1 MLQFLYLCVNAS
13 GRKFATVLLVINDM
27 IKSLCRIEVLYVSDE
42 ILFPKVSDEI
52 LFPENFVLEIVRKF
66 NQALLGLF
74 WKT

>member
-27 IKSLCRIEVLYVSDE
+27 IKSLCRIEVLYVG